1 MLNFTMEKI
10 MKKFFLLAV
19 LILFPAASFANFD
32 IGAKIGYTAT
42 KFSTDASQI
51 SSDFSGGFQIGA
63 FARFGGTFFLQ
74 PELMYSVDGG
84 KLGINVNNQTPT
96 YDINQKAIDLGVLLG
111 LKIIDGGIIG
121 VNLQA
126 GAFASILTDKGITDA
141 LDDAHK
147 ADFES
152 LNYGIKFGAGAE
164 LGNFT
169 LDLRYIMGLNDVY
182 KSGEGFTNFD
192 MKKSKVE
199 VTLGIKFLS
208 F

>member
-1 MLNFTMEKI
+1 MFNNSLNYD
-10 MKKFFLLAV
+10 MKRFFLIALLA
-19 LILFPAASFANFD
+19 IFPVTTFANFD

-51 SSDFSGGFQIGA
+51 SSDFSSGFQIGA
-63 FARFGGTFFLQ
+63 FARFGGKLFLQ
-74 PELMYSVDGG
+74 PELMYSIDGG
-84 KLGINVNNQTPT
+84 KLGINLNNQSPT
-96 YDINQKAIDLGVLLG
+96 YDVNQKAIDLGALLG
-111 LKIIDGGIIG
+111 LKIIDGGLLG

-126 GAFASILTDKGITDA
+126 GAFASILTDKGISDA
-141 LDDAHK
+141 LNEAQK
-147 ADFES
+147 ADFET

-182 KSGEGFTNFD
+182 KSGEGFQNFD
-192 MKKSKVE
+192 MKKSKIE
-199 VTLGIKFLS
+199 VTLGLKLLS

>member
-1 MLNFTMEKI
+1 
-10 MKKFFLLAV
+10 MKRLFLIV
-19 LILFPAASFANFD
+19 LLVIVPVATFANFD

-51 SSDFSGGFQIGA
+51 SSDFSSGFQIGA
-63 FARFGGTFFLQ
+63 FARFGDKFFLQ
-74 PELMYSVDGG
+74 PELMYSIDGG
-84 KLGINVNNQTPT
+84 KLGVNVGNQTPT
-96 YDINQKAIDLGVLLG
+96 YDVNQKAIDLGALLG
-111 LKIIDGGIIG
+111 LKIIDGGVVG
-121 VNLQA
+121 LNVQA

-141 LDDAHK
+141 FQETLDG
-147 ADFES
+147 DFES

-182 KSGEGFTNFD
+182 KNGDVNFD
-192 MKKSKVE
+192 MKKSKIE
-199 VTLGIKFLS
+199 VTLGLKLLS